1 MANSALTM
9 RQGIWA
15 KRSDRFQPEKHVAS
29 VNMIETQPKSYHKA
43 LFLLTICIGSLL
55 LFLVQP
61 LIARMA
67 LPRLGGAPAV
77 WNSAM
82 LVYQTLLLA
91 GYAYAHMIGR
101 LAPRAQAILHLALFA
116 VAAVMLPIGLSDAN
130 PPADGSPY
138 FWVPWLL
145 LSSIGP
151 LFFVVAAQAPLMQR
165 WYSVSGG
172 GDPYPLYAASN
183 LGSFGGLIA
192 YPLIVEPLFEVSNQ
206 SWVWSSGYVGLAL
219 LVVLCSLQLKAETA
233 DLSEKQTIATPKPE
247 LRIVAKWILLAAV
260 PSGLM
265 LSTSLHLTTDIVAMP
280 LMWVL
285 PLGLYLLSFSVAFA
299 ERRWLSDAISRI
311 APFFVLF
318 AAWATFIDA
327 TAYPFAIAAL
337 ILSSLFVISVAL
349 HSRMFELR
357 PAVDHLTRFY
367 LAMSVGG
374 MLGGL
379 FCALV
384 APLSFDWTYEHPI
397 LIMLASILVLHKPIF
412 AFMDNV
418 WANSE
423 RSKRMTFWGAVA
435 LAFISIAAIG
445 PLGTAT
451 GLPITPI
458 AGIALALMA
467 AFTFGHRLL
476 FPALVC
482 ATLLSI
488 NGWDRIAMSMREGE
502 MTRSFFGV
510 YSIGAK
516 KKEIKFL
523 IHGTT
528 VHGTQVTIPGKE
540 RTPTSYYAPK
550 GGVGMAM
557 LAAPK
562 LFGADAN
569 ISVVGLG
576 AGTLSCYTKP
586 GQNWRFYEIDPVIVD
601 IARDPKNFTFL
612 SRCNPDVPIAIGDAR
627 LVLAAEPKGKT
638 DLLVIDAFSSDSVPM
653 HLLTKE
659 AFATYR
665 GNLTGQG
672 LLMVHIS
679 NRYLDLRP
687 VLAAAAKEGWT
698 ATIRSYAATEE
709 DRKSQAASSV
719 WVALSPDPA
728 TIDALKAETGVDYWG
743 DLTARP
749 GFQPWTDNYGSILP
763 LLMIVK

>member
-1 MANSALTM
+1 M
-9 RQGIWA
+9 RL
-15 KRSDRFQPEKHVAS
+15 AS
-29 VNMIETQPKSYHKA
+29 IAVLERQPKSYHKT
-43 LFLLTICIGSLL
+43 LFLLTICVGSLL

-61 LIARMA
+61 MIARMA

-82 LVYQTLLLA
+82 LVYQSLLLA
-91 GYAYAHMIGR
+91 GYAYAHWIGR
-101 LAPRAQAILHLALFA
+101 LAPKRQAIVHLVLFA
-116 VAAVMLPIGLSDAN
+116 LAAVMLPIGLSDAN

-165 WYSVSGG
+165 WYSISGG

-192 YPLIVEPLFEVSNQ
+192 YPLLVEPMFQVSAQ
-206 SWVWSSGYVGLAL
+206 SWLWSIGYGFLAL
-219 LVVLCSLQLKAETA
+219 LVLLCSLQLHKDASGEIETV
-233 DLSEKQTIATPKPE
+233 PKTLAPSRQ
-247 LRIVAKWILLAAV
+247 LVGKWIVLAAI

-299 ERRWLSDAISRI
+299 ERRTLANSVTQI

-318 AAWATFIDA
+318 AACATFVDA

-349 HSRMFELR
+349 HSRMFDLR
-357 PAVDHLTRFY
+357 PEVDHLTRFY

-379 FCALV
+379 FCALI
-384 APLSFDWTYEHPI
+384 APLVFDWTYEHPI
-397 LIMLASILVLHKPIF
+397 LLVLAACLIGHKPIF
-412 AFMDNV
+412 AFMEKI
-418 WANSE
+418 WADKEKST
-423 RSKRMTFWGAVA
+423 RVTRWGCVA
-435 LAFISIAAIG
+435 LLFIAIAAIG
-445 PLGTAT
+445 PLGDAT
-451 GLPITPI
+451 GLPVTMI
-458 AGIALALMA
+458 AGVALVSLA

-488 NGWDRIAMSMREGE
+488 NGWDRLAMSMRDGD

-510 YSIGAK
+510 YSISTRSD
-516 KKEIKFL
+516 EVRLL

-528 VHGTQVTIPGKE
+528 VHGTQVIVAGKE
-540 RTPTSYYAPK
+540 KTPTTYYAPK
-550 GGVGMAM
+550 GGVGLAM

-562 LFGADAN
+562 LFGPNAK
-569 ISVVGLG
+569 IGVVGLG
-576 AGTLSCYTKP
+576 AGTLSCYAQP
-586 GQNWRFYEIDPVIVD
+586 GQNWQYYEIDPVIVD
-601 IARDPKNFTFL
+601 IARDPDKFTFL
-612 SRCNPDVPIAIGDAR
+612 SRCNPDVPVAIGDAR
-627 LVLAAEPKGKT
+627 LVLATEPKGLT

-665 GNLTGQG
+665 NNLKDKG

-687 VLAAAAKEGWT
+687 VLAAAAKDGWS
-698 ATIRSYAATEE
+698 ATIRNYNATDE

-719 WVALSPDPA
+719 WVALSPDA
-728 TIDALKAETGVDYWG
+728 KTMDELKAATGAENWSRLEG
-743 DLTARP
+743 QQ
-749 GFQPWTDNYGSILP
+749 GFEPWTDNYGSILP
-763 LLMIVK
+763 LLMIGK